1 MVYYITTF
9 SEIEIVYILYCYF
22 HLVTYRESTIRQEQC
37 SECGQET
44 ADSLGPEEDSREEV
58 PKINAQVAL
67 FLLVCAIIVRG
78 KLFILY
84 PPANVLKLACRLHNR
99 VACADFG
106 RSNRYWKH

>member
-22 HLVTYRESTIRQEQC
+22 HLVTHRESTIRQEQC

-84 PPANVLKLACRLHNR
+84 PPANVLKLACWLYN
-99 VACADFG
+99 
-106 RSNRYWKH
+106 